1 MCYMFGNR
9 NFFYFYLG
17 TYKICPN
24 MFLGSSHLCVQFLFP
39 KTTYLY
45 VYYRKLQFL
54 NSNQITWKKSSILFM
69 KIFFCYEDVW
79 K

>member
-9 NFFYFYLG
+9 NIFFLFEDIKNMYQY
-17 TYKICPN
+17 
-24 MFLGSSHLCVQFLFP
+24 MFLESSHLCVQFLFL

-54 NSNQITWKKSSILFM
+54 TSN
-69 KIFFCYEDVW
+69 
-79 K
+79 